1 MSASRV
7 ICCSHQSDRCIKVCI
22 LHKSDRLRS
31 PLYVDQI
38 TALRPLECLFLSYNY
53 FLNISIALCKH
64 IEWYVTR
71 TIGVCFHQSE
81 RQGVVFHANNVV
93 VFGCRKVNVAK

>member
-1 MSASRV
+1 MYLTQ
-7 ICCSHQSDRCIKVCI
+7 I
-22 LHKSDRLRS
+22 RS
-31 PLYVDQI
+31 PQIAFVCRTDQI
-38 TALRPLECLFLSYNY
+38 TALRPLECLFLSYHY

-81 RQGVVFHANNVV
+81 RKGVVFHVNHDV